1 MEIEFNTSR
10 LSPAES
16 GSSAI
21 RRDATTAAT
30 DAVSFSTSDSLKSQI
45 KDLSTVRPEKVAKA
59 KELVSNGHYPPD
71 YVLERISVLL
81 ALHGVGDVSNSST
94 SSSKE

>member
-10 LSPAES
+10 FSPAES

-21 RRDATTAAT
+21 RRDTTAAAA
-30 DAVSFSTSDSLKSQI
+30 DAASFSTSDSLKSQL
-45 KDLSTVRPEKVAKA
+45 KDISTVRPEKVSEA
-59 KELVSNGHYPPD
+59 KELISNGKYPPD

-81 ALHGVGDVSNSST
+81 ALHGVGDVSNST
-94 SSSKE
+94 RSSKE